1 MGIVFA
7 LIYAS
12 LTPVSL
18 NEIPAFAGMT
28 DSDVREGGLL
38 AQHPKTNY
46 SVPSIMNDH
55 VQQIKDRLSIEDVVG
70 GYVAL
75 EGAGKN
81 MRACCP
87 FHNERTP
94 SFYITPDKGIFKC
107 FGCGKGGDIFS
118 FIQEIEGLEFK
129 EALKLLADRAGI
141 ELTYNPESK
150 TQKSDREHIYQ
161 IIDTAMRWYEVR
173 MRQTP
178 EVVEYLTK
186 DRGLTKETLVN
197 FHVGYAP
204 AGWEHLTSMLKKKG
218 FSDDLIKRA
227 GLAIDGKKGIYD
239 RFRER
244 IMFPIFDGQ
253 GRPVAFSGRIY
264 TLPGSET
271 DTSRTGK
278 YVNSPE
284 GELYDK
290 SRILF
295 GYDRAKQVMKQ
306 EGKVYVVEG
315 QVDLLMAHQAGT
327 IHTVALSGTA
337 LTSHHCKLIQR
348 FTDTV
353 ILALDGDNAGLQA
366 AGRSVRVATGE
377 DMKVQVV
384 VMPDGAD
391 PADIIQKDPTH
402 WATLIAS
409 PRDYIDVRLERIRDE
424 LSDPHA
430 RLKSLHIG
438 VYDLIAGYRN
448 PILRDHYLQRV
459 QSIMK
464 TSIQAVHEDFQVW
477 SQGYD
482 NRTTA
487 QSSEK
492 EPQKISARS
501 LLTPKEMM
509 VGYIE
514 GRKDDKGKAALIK
527 QANELFDQYDIAQT
541 YESFYEL
548 FGSLVDELIM
558 RVHMEA
564 PEASSAGIF
573 VKGLAL
579 QIIFDTLQKQEK
591 ETDPED
597 LGTMEAL
604 RRKMHEVK
612 DRMNDI

>member
-1 MGIVFA
+1 
-7 LIYAS
+7 
-12 LTPVSL
+12 
-18 NEIPAFAGMT
+18 
-28 DSDVREGGLL
+28 
-38 AQHPKTNY
+38 
-46 SVPSIMNDH
+46 MNDH

-118 FIQEIEGLEFK
+118 FIQEIEGLDFR
-129 EALKLLADRAGI
+129 EALTLLADRAGI
-141 ELTYNPESK
+141 ELTYNPDAQH
-150 TQKSDREHIYQ
+150 QKSDREQLYHVVDI
-161 IIDTAMRWYEVR
+161 AMRWYEVQ
-173 MRQTP
+173 MRRTP
-178 EVVEYLTK
+178 QVVSYLTTE
-186 DRGLTKETLVN
+186 RGLTKEILVN

-204 AGWEHLTSMLKKKG
+204 AGWQHLTEVLKKKG
-218 FSDDLIKRA
+218 FSDDVIKRA
-227 GLAIDGKKGIYD
+227 GLAIDGKNGIYD

-271 DTSRTGK
+271 DTTRTGK

-306 EGKVYVVEG
+306 ENTVFIVEG

-327 IHTVALSGTA
+327 THTVALSGTA
-337 LTSHHCKLIQR
+337 LTSHHCKLIKR

-353 ILALDGDNAGLQA
+353 ILALDGDTAGLKA

-402 WATLIAS
+402 WTSLIAS

-430 RLKSLHIG
+430 RLKALHAD
-438 VYDLIAGYRN
+438 VYDLIAGYTN

-459 QSIMK
+459 QSVMA
-464 TSIQAVHEDFQVW
+464 TSIQAVHEDFQTW
-477 SQGYD
+477 SQGYQ
-482 NRTTA
+482 THSVSAST
-487 QSSEK
+487 SSRDSSGI
-492 EPQKISARS
+492 PTRS
-501 LLTPKEMM
+501 LLTPKEML

-514 GRKDDKGKAALIK
+514 GRTDDHDTRILISHIDEIFAHYGIDATYQSYKDMFGALI
-527 QANELFDQYDIAQT
+527 
-541 YESFYEL
+541 
-548 FGSLVDELIM
+548 DELIM
-558 RVHMEA
+558 RVHIEA
-564 PEASSAGIF
+564 PEAHSAGIF
-573 VKGLAL
+573 VKGLVL
-579 QIIFDTLQKQEK
+579 QIIIKMLYSQEK
-591 ETDPED
+591 EIALTNDIGALED
-597 LGTMEAL
+597 I
-604 RRKMHEVK
+604 RKKIHEVK
-612 DRMNDI
+612 EGMNGLL

>member
-1 MGIVFA
+1 M
-7 LIYAS
+7 
-12 LTPVSL
+12 
-18 NEIPAFAGMT
+18 
-28 DSDVREGGLL
+28 
-38 AQHPKTNY
+38 Q
-46 SVPSIMNDH
+46 DH
-55 VQQIKDRLSIEDVVG
+55 VQQIKDRLPIEDVVG
-70 GYVAL
+70 GYVSL

-129 EALKLLADRAGI
+129 EALKLLADRAGV
-141 ELTYNPESK
+141 ELTYNPEAK
-150 TQKSDREHIYQ
+150 EQKSDREHLYKIV
-161 IIDTAMRWYEVR
+161 DTAMRWYEVQ
-173 MRQTP
+173 MRTTP
-178 EVVEYLTK
+178 QVVEYLTNN
-186 DRGLTKETLVN
+186 RGLTKETLVN

-204 AGWEHLTSMLKKKG
+204 AGWQHLTDMLKKKG
-218 FSDDLIKRA
+218 FTDDLIKRA

-264 TLPGSET
+264 PLPGSET
-271 DTSRTGK
+271 DTSRVGK

-306 EGKVYVVEG
+306 QGKVYVVEG

-327 IHTVALSGTA
+327 THAVALSGTA
-337 LTSHHCKLIQR
+337 LTPHHCKLIKR

-391 PADIIQKDPTH
+391 PADIIQKDPTQ
-402 WATLIAS
+402 WAGLIAS

-424 LSDPHA
+424 IADPHA
-430 RLKSLHIG
+430 RLKALHTD
-438 VYDLIAGYRN
+438 VYDLIAGYTN

-464 TSIQAVHEDFQVW
+464 TSIQAVHEDFQAW
-477 SQGYD
+477 SRGYE
-482 NRTTA
+482 NRTTPA
-487 QSSEK
+487 STQKEVEK
-492 EPQKISARS
+492 TSALS

-509 VGYIE
+509 IGYIE
-514 GRKDDKGKAALIK
+514 GRKDDKGKSALIK
-527 QANELFDQYDIAQT
+527 QANELFSQYDVAQT
-541 YESFYEL
+541 YESFYEV

-564 PEASSAGIF
+564 PEAQSAGIF

-579 QIIFDTLQKQEK
+579 QIIFDTLQQQEK

-604 RRKMHEVK
+604 RRKMHEIK

>member
-1 MGIVFA
+1 M
-7 LIYAS
+7 
-12 LTPVSL
+12 
-18 NEIPAFAGMT
+18 
-28 DSDVREGGLL
+28 
-38 AQHPKTNY
+38 Q
-46 SVPSIMNDH
+46 DH
-55 VQQIKDRLSIEDVVG
+55 VQQIKDKLPIEEVVG
-70 GYVAL
+70 GYVSL

-107 FGCGKGGDIFS
+107 FGCGKGGDVFS
-118 FIQEIEGLEFK
+118 FIQEIEGLDFRES
-129 EALKLLADRAGI
+129 LKLLADRAGI

-150 TQKSDREHIYQ
+150 AQKSDREHIYQ
-161 IIDTAMRWYEVR
+161 IIDLAMRWYEVQ
-173 MRQTP
+173 MRTTP
-178 EVVEYLTK
+178 QVVDYLTK

-204 AGWEHLTSMLKKKG
+204 AGWEPLTNMLKKKG

-271 DTSRTGK
+271 DISRTGK

-306 EGKVYVVEG
+306 QGQVYVVEG
-315 QVDLLMAHQAGT
+315 QIDLLMAHQAGT
-327 IHTVALSGTA
+327 THTVALSGTA
-337 LTSHHCKLIQR
+337 LTTYHCGLIRR

-353 ILALDGDNAGLQA
+353 ILALDGDDAGLKA

-391 PADIIQKDPTH
+391 PADIIQKDPAQ
-402 WATLIAS
+402 WAALIAS

-430 RLKSLHIG
+430 RLKALHID

-464 TSIQAVHEDFQVW
+464 TSIQAVHEDFHIW
-477 SQGYD
+477 SQGYE
-482 NRTTA
+482 NRSSLTA
-487 QSSEK
+487 KGNEL
-492 EPQKISARS
+492 QKVSTLS
-501 LLTPKEMM
+501 LLTPKEMLI
-509 VGYIE
+509 GYIE
-514 GRKDDKGKAALIK
+514 GRKDDKGKTALMSHVDK
-527 QANELFDQYDIAQT
+527 LFHQYGIEQNYD
-541 YESFYEL
+541 SFHEL
-548 FGSLVDELIM
+548 FGALIDELIM
-558 RVHMEA
+558 RVHMES

-573 VKGLAL
+573 VRGLAL

-591 ETDPED
+591 ETDSEEVAI
-597 LGTMEAL
+597 MEAL

-612 DRMNDI
+612 KAMNDT